1 MRFKDKVVVI
11 TGAVGE
17 MAQEMTR
24 QVIKEGGFVVTLG
37 IRASTLDLFLE
48 ELRKEKLYSFKRVI
62 ANISSRVEIEAIID
76 DVIKEHKKIDIL
88 INHVGVTQAESLE
101 TTTQELWEK
110 DISININ
117 GTYYITN
124 ACLKHMKNKN
134 YGNIITIG
142 SVNSDRTVGNP
153 AYSAAKAALI
163 SYMKSIATEY
173 GQYNIR
179 ANTVSPGSVR
189 TKAWDFRIKKNP
201 KTFENLL
208 KWYPLKRIATPA
220 CISKATLF
228 LASDDA
234 FCISGI
240 NLRVDAGLSA
250 GVAPFAKDITS
261 ESFGV

>member
-1 MRFKDKVVVI
+1 MRFENKVAII
-11 TGAVGE
+11 TGAAGE

-24 QVIKEGGFVVTLG
+24 QIIKEGGFVVTLA
-37 IRASTLDLFLE
+37 IRSSSLDPFLE
-48 ELRKEKLYSFKRVI
+48 ELNKENLTNYKKVI
-62 ANISSRVEIEAIID
+62 ADISNKNEIEKIIEE
-76 DVIKEHKKIDIL
+76 IIAEHKKIDIL
-88 INHVGVTQAESLE
+88 INHVGVTQCESLE
-101 TTTQELWEK
+101 TTTSELWEK
-110 DISININ
+110 DININLN
-117 GTYYITN
+117 GTYYITD
-124 ACLKHMKNKN
+124 ACLKHMKNQRD
-134 YGNIITIG
+134 GNIITIG

-163 SYMKSIATEY
+163 SYMKAIATEY

-201 KTFENLL
+201 ETFENLL
-208 KWYPLKRIATPA
+208 KWYPLKRIATPT

-228 LASDDA
+228 LASEDA
-234 FCISGI
+234 YCISGV

>member
-1 MRFKDKVVVI
+1 MRFKEKIVVI
-11 TGAVGE
+11 TGAAGE
-17 MAQEMTR
+17 MAQEMTK

-37 IRASTLDLFLE
+37 VKASTLDPFLE
-48 ELRKEKLYSFKRVI
+48 ELKKENLTNYKRVI
-62 ANISSRVEIEAIID
+62 ANISNRNDIENIIEE
-76 DVIKEHKKIDIL
+76 VISEHKRIDIL
-88 INHVGVTQAESLE
+88 INHVGVTQCESLE
-101 TTTQELWEK
+101 TTTPELWEK
-110 DISININ
+110 DISINLN

-124 ACLKHMKNKN
+124 ACLKHMKNQRD
-134 YGNIITIG
+134 GNIVTIG
-142 SVNSDRTVGNP
+142 SVNSDRYYGNP
-153 AYSAAKAALI
+153 AYSASKAALI
-163 SYMKSIATEY
+163 SYMNSIAIEY

-201 KTFENLL
+201 ETFENLL

-228 LASDDA
+228 LASEDA
-234 FCISGI
+234 FCISGV

>member
-1 MRFKDKVVVI
+1 MRFKNKVVII
-11 TGAVGE
+11 TGAAGE
-17 MAQEMTR
+17 MAQEMTK
-24 QVIKEGGFVVTLG
+24 QIIKEGGFVVTLG
-37 IRASTLDLFLE
+37 IRASSLDPFLE
-48 ELRKEKLYSFKRVI
+48 ELTNNGLTNFKRVI
-62 ANISSRVEIEAIID
+62 ANVSSKEEMEKVIEE
-76 DVIKEHKKIDIL
+76 VIKEKGKIDIL
-88 INHVGVTQAESLE
+88 INHVGVTQCESLE
-101 TTTQELWEK
+101 TTTPDLWEK
-110 DISININ
+110 DININLN

-124 ACLKHMKNKN
+124 ACLKHMKQKRD
-134 YGNIITIG
+134 GNIVTIG

-163 SYMKSIATEY
+163 SYMKAIATEY

-201 KTFENLL
+201 ETFENLL
-208 KWYPLKRIATPA
+208 KWYPLKRIATPT

-228 LASDDA
+228 LASEDA
-234 FCISGI
+234 FCISGV

-261 ESFGV
+261 ENFGV

>member
-11 TGAVGE
+11 TGAAGE

-24 QVIKEGGFVVTLG
+24 QVIKEGGFVVALG
-37 IRASTLDLFLE
+37 VRAETLDPFLE
-48 ELRKEKLYSFKRVI
+48 ELKKEKLTNYKRVI
-62 ANISSRVEIEAIID
+62 ANISSKEDIEAIIN
-76 DVIKEHKKIDIL
+76 DVIKEKNAIDIL
-88 INHVGVTQAESLE
+88 INHVGVTQCESLE
-101 TTTQELWEK
+101 TTSVANWEK
-110 DISININ
+110 DIQININ

-124 ACLKHMKNKN
+124 ACLKQMKKQLD
-134 YGNIITIG
+134 GNIVTIG
-142 SVNSDRTVGNP
+142 SVNSDRAVGNP
-153 AYSAAKAALI
+153 AYSASKAALVQ
-163 SYMKSIATEY
+163 YMNAIATEY

-201 KTFENLL
+201 ETFDNLL
-208 KWYPLKRIATPA
+208 KWYPLKRIATPT

-228 LASDDA
+228 LASEDA
-234 FCISGI
+234 FCISGV